1 MSDFIAG
8 AIDVLKCVG
17 FVGCP
22 TSQSL
27 VYWIIVFVIGAFLAV
42 VSRQR

>member
-1 MSDFIAG
+1 LIE
-8 AIDVLKCVG
+8 CVA

-27 VYWIIVFVIGAFLAV
+27 GYWGAVFVIGAYLAV
-42 VSRQR
+42 VSRRR

>member
-1 MSDFIAG
+1 MPDFIAG
-8 AIDVLKCVG
+8 AMDVLKCVT

-27 VYWIIVFVIGAFLAV
+27 VYWTIVFVIGAFLVV

>member
-1 MSDFIAG
+1 MSDFVAG
-8 AIDVLKCVG
+8 AIDVKKGVG

-27 VYWIIVFVIGAFLAV
+27 AYWITVFVIGAFLAV

>member
-1 MSDFIAG
+1 MQDLIE
-8 AIDVLKCVG
+8 CVA

-27 VYWIIVFVIGAFLAV
+27 VYWVVLFIIGAYLAV
-42 VSRQR
+42 VSRRR

>member
-8 AIDVLKCVG
+8 AIDVLKRVG

-22 TSQSL
+22 TSQSI
-27 VYWIIVFVIGAFLAV
+27 VYWVIVFVIGTYLAV